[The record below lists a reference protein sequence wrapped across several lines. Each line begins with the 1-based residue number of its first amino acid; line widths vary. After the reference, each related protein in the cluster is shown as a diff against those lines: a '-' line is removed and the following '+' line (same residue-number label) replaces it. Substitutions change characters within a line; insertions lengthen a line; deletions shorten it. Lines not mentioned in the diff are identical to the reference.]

1 MNKRDSIS
9 KDTIIAGISLLVSV
23 ATLFF
28 TNYQYN
34 RRNSDSIE
42 SKQID
47 FVTEL
52 VEHIETTFIRTDLI
66 HRDGTG
72 WTNIGSRLDA
82 RNIFGLAEE
91 NFLEDLDTCKIVF
104 RYEEHNPVSY
114 YNYVLN
120 PLLPKKIADKLYE
133 LQAYESN
140 DVIIDSLQGYY
151 FLFKDWTRV
160 VKRFAEQDSI
170 LEHGGEVPLSKK
182 RVSPEGFYYTEGPLK
197 NWKSFKK
204 YNKELYRII
213 VKWLNDHGV
222 EDVNVRR
229 DKNITE

>member
-1 MNKRDSIS
+1 MNKKDSIS
-9 KDTIIAGISLLVSV
+9 KDTIIAGISLVVSF

-47 FVTEL
+47 AVTEL

-66 HRDGTG
+66 HRDEAG
-72 WTNIGSRLDA
+72 WSNIGSRLDA
-82 RNIFGLAEE
+82 RNIFGLTEE
-91 NFLEDLDTCKIVF
+91 NFLEDFDTCKIVF
-104 RYEEHNPVSY
+104 RYEEHNPISY

-133 LQAYESN
+133 LQVYESN
-140 DVIIDSLQGYY
+140 DVMIDSLQGYY
-151 FLFKDWTRV
+151 FIFRDWTRV
-160 VKRFAEQDSI
+160 VKQFAEQDSI
-170 LEHGGEVPLSKK
+170 LEHGGEVSFNKK
-182 RVSPEGFYYTEGPLK
+182 RVSPEGFYYTDGPLK

-204 YNKELYRII
+204 YNKELYYIV

-222 EDVNVRR
+222 EDVNVRK
-229 DKNITE
+229 DKNLTE